1 MKVVLELL
9 LLLSGAALAVP
20 LLFFAWQAVGYVLE
34 RSRPDPEPTTAT
46 AAATATPPATA
57 TGPRCRL
64 AILVP
69 SHNEAAGIAE
79 TVRALL
85 PELGSHDRLIVVAD
99 NCNDDTATLARQAGA
114 TVVERQDAER
124 RGKGYALDF
133 GMQHLRADP
142 PDVVLVVDADCRLEP
157 GSAARLA
164 AMVMALGRPVQA
176 RYDMLLPDGDASP
189 GLRVTAFAWRV
200 KTHVRS
206 LGLRFMR
213 APNQL
218 LGTGMAFPWATLA
231 AAELATGAIVEDLK
245 LGVEC
250 AVAGTPAVY
259 APSARVISWFPSSDQ
274 AAAKQKERWERGHL
288 GIMATFVPGLVK
300 DALRL
305 RRPKL
310 LLLALDIC
318 VPPLALLAVAIVI
331 WAMAA
336 LVIGAI
342 TWTSWLLIAGLAMP
356 LVFAAAIFALWRA
369 VGRDLLSGA
378 HALAIPGYVLAKIPT
393 YVKALLG
400 RSGPGWVR
408 TDRS

>member
-1 MKVVLELL
+1 MKVALEFL
-9 LLLSGAALAVP
+9 LLLSGAMLAVP
-20 LLFFAWQAVGYVLE
+20 LLFFAWQAVGYARE
-34 RSRPDPEPTTAT
+34 RSRPDPEPS
-46 AAATATPPATA
+46 AAKP
-57 TGPRCRL
+57 CRI

-69 SHNEAAGIAE
+69 SHNEASGIAE
-79 TVRALL
+79 TAKALL
-85 PELGSHDRLIVVAD
+85 PELGPHDRLVVVAD
-99 NCNDDTATLARQAGA
+99 NCNDDTATHARQAGA
-114 TVVERQDAER
+114 TVIERHDAER

-142 PDVVLVVDADCRLEP
+142 PDVVLIVDADCRLEA
-157 GSAARLA
+157 GSAARLG

-176 RYDMLLPDGDASP
+176 RYDMLLPNDGVGGNASP

-231 AAELATGAIVEDLK
+231 QAELATGHIVEDLK
-245 LGVEC
+245 LGIEC
-250 AVAGTPAVY
+250 AVAGAPAIY
-259 APSARVISWFPSSDQ
+259 APSTRVISQFPSTDQ

-288 GIMATFVPGLVK
+288 GIVATFVPGLVK

-305 RRPKL
+305 SRPEL

-318 VPPLALLAVAIVI
+318 VPPLALLAVALVLWSIV
-331 WAMAA
+331 A
-336 LVIGAI
+336 LVVGFFMSMPA
-342 TWTSWLLIAGLAMP
+342 LLIVGIALP
-356 LVFAAAIFALWRA
+356 LIFAVTIFALWRA

-378 HALAIPGYVLAKIPT
+378 QAFSIPGYVLGKIPT

-408 TDRS
+408 TDRN

>member
-1 MKVVLELL
+1 MKVAFEIL

-20 LLFFAWQAVGYVLE
+20 LLFFAWQAMGYVRE
-34 RSRPDPEPTTAT
+34 RSRHDPEPSTA
-46 AAATATPPATA
+46 PAV
-57 TGPRCRL
+57 PCRL
-64 AILVP
+64 AIIVP
-69 SHNEAAGIAE
+69 SHNEAGGIAD
-79 TVRALL
+79 TVKALL
-85 PELGSHDRLIVVAD
+85 PELAPHDRLVVIAD
-99 NCNDDTATLARQAGA
+99 NCTDDTAAHARQAGA
-114 TVVERQDAER
+114 SVIERHDAER

-157 GSAARLA
+157 GSAARLG
-164 AMVMALGRPVQA
+164 AMVMSLGRPVQA
-176 RYDMLLPDGDASP
+176 RYDMLLPNADASP

-206 LGLRFMR
+206 LGQRFMR

-231 AAELATGAIVEDLK
+231 AADLATGAIVEDLK

-259 APSARVISWFPSSDQ
+259 APSARVISEFPSSDQ

-305 RRPKL
+305 RRPEL

-318 VPPLALLAVAIVI
+318 VPPLALLAV
-331 WAMAA
+331 
-336 LVIGAI
+336 G
-342 TWTSWLLIAGLAMP
+342 LIAWSIVALGVGFVLAMP
-356 LVFAAAIFALWRA
+356 TLLVAGLVLPLIFALTIVALWHA

-408 TDRS
+408 TDRN

>member
-1 MKVVLELL
+1 MKAVLELL
-9 LLLSGAALAVP
+9 LLLSSAVLAVP
-20 LLFFAWQAVGYVLE
+20 VLFFVWQAVGYVRE
-34 RSRPDPEPTTAT
+34 RSRPDPQPS
-46 AAATATPPATA
+46 PAVA
-57 TGPRCRL
+57 KPCRL

-69 SHNEAAGIAE
+69 SHNEAGGIAD
-79 TVRALL
+79 TVKALL
-85 PELGSHDRLIVVAD
+85 PELGPQDRLVVIAD
-99 NCNDDTATLARQAGA
+99 NCNDDTAALARAAGA
-114 TVVERQDAER
+114 TVIERHDADR

-142 PDVVLVVDADCRLEP
+142 PDVVLIVDADCRLES
-157 GSAARLA
+157 GSAARLG
-164 AMVMALGRPVQA
+164 AMVMSLGRPVQA
-176 RYDMLLPDGDASP
+176 RYDMLLPDGNASP

-231 AAELATGAIVEDLK
+231 SAELATGHIVEDLK
-245 LGVEC
+245 LGIEC
-250 AVAGTPAVY
+250 AVAGTPAIY
-259 APSARVISWFPSSDQ
+259 APSARVISRFPSSDQ

-288 GIMATFVPGLVK
+288 GIVGTFVPGLVK
-300 DALRL
+300 QAIRL
-305 RRPKL
+305 RQGKL

-318 VPPLALLAVAIVI
+318 VPPLALLAVAIVLWSI
-331 WAMAA
+331 AA
-336 LVIGAI
+336 LIVGAF
-342 TWTSWLLIAGLAMP
+342 TWSPWLLIAGSVMP
-356 LVFAAAIFALWRA
+356 LIFALTIFALWRA
-369 VGRDLLSGA
+369 VGRDLLGGA
-378 HALAIPGYVLAKIPT
+378 QALAIPGYVLAKIPT